1 MNESLVAVNDQ
12 FNTWTAP
19 TRNERNIDQ
28 KKEIRK
34 HRLEGVYDTAV
45 PITPKIKIHPYL
57 RVSRETPAYLFPL
70 SSVAAG
76 LPLPTMYTRPPSVA
90 TEKQTYFLQEP

>member
-1 MNESLVAVNDQ
+1 MD
-12 FNTWTAP
+12 TP

-76 LPLPTMYTRPPSVA
+76 LPLPTMYPSSVGGNRETDIFSSGTLA
-90 TEKQTYFLQEP
+90 VY